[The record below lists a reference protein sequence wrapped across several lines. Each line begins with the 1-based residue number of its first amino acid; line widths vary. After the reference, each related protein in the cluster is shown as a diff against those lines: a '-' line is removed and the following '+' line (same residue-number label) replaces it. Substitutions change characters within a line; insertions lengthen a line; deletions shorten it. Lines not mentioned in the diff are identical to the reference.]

1 MSGANTSPTRSAS
14 AIARSRNDGAAS
26 KTMMPALAAGEVLFV
41 FAGVVAYIWRLQFTF
56 PDFAIILL
64 VFIVATFF
72 VHRDRI
78 SDLGF
83 GSRGLVGGMKT
94 LALPTALIAGAL
106 IVARVPDGFLTIDRL
121 SGLGKYFSWCLLQQ
135 FALQSFFAN
144 RLLLVMKD
152 PRRAAWMNAAIFA
165 AVHIPNPVLMP
176 VTFFGAY
183 ILTRV
188 FFSARNLVPLAL
200 SQAIIGS
207 LLSVALPMT
216 WHHGLR
222 VGPGFYK

>member
-1 MSGANTSPTRSAS
+1 
-14 AIARSRNDGAAS
+14 
-26 KTMMPALAAGEVLFV
+26 MPALAVSEVLFV
-41 FAGVVAYIWRLQFTF
+41 FAGVVAFIWRVQFTF

-72 VHRDRI
+72 VHRDAL

-83 GSRGLVGGMKT
+83 GSQGLVGGLKV
-94 LALPTALIAGAL
+94 LALPTALIAGLL
-106 IVARVPDGFLTIDRL
+106 IVTRVPDGFLTVERL

-144 RLLLVMKD
+144 RLLLIIKD
-152 PRRAAWMNAAIFA
+152 ERRAAWMNGAIFA
-165 AVHIPNPVLMP
+165 PVHIPNPVLMP
-176 VTFFGAY
+176 VTFFGGY
-183 ILTRV
+183 LLTRV
-188 FFSARNLVPLAL
+188 FFSTRNLVPLAL

-207 LLSVALPMT
+207 LLSIALPVA

-222 VGPGFYK
+222 VGPGFYR